1 MQDMTKERAKLEY
14 IKLVRRAHIFSLTP
28 NFYLEN
34 LESLS
39 SLNFLCW
46 TGGYAFSHGLERLQ
60 VISLDPDRSEHIQRG
75 IDSLLQT
82 GYAFRDLLISSGRPH
97 GRIHCS
103 HSLCRWKVCAF
114 HCNRRRTTGTQT
126 HIYAPHPCLTR
137 ILHVCVCARGLLLCL
152 CFGACVSG
160 VLLVCV
166 YAPVCLL
173 YVSFY
178 IYIYIRDVFR
188 ACLRAGVRAFTA
200 P

>member
-28 NFYLEN
+28 HFYLEN

-82 GYAFRDLLISSGRPH
+82 GYAFRDLLISHSSGRPH
-97 GRIHCS
+97 GRIHCF
-103 HSLCRWKVCAF
+103 HSLCR
-114 HCNRRRTTGTQT
+114 
-126 HIYAPHPCLTR
+126 
-137 ILHVCVCARGLLLCL
+137 
-152 CFGACVSG
+152 
-160 VLLVCV
+160 
-166 YAPVCLL
+166 
-173 YVSFY
+173 
-178 IYIYIRDVFR
+178 
-188 ACLRAGVRAFTA
+188 
-200 P
+200 

>member
-1 MQDMTKERAKLEY
+1 MPR
-14 IKLVRRAHIFSLTP
+14 P
-28 NFYLEN
+28 P
-34 LESLS
+34 
-39 SLNFLCW
+39 W

-82 GYAFRDLLISSGRPH
+82 GYAFRDLVISHSSGRPH
-97 GRIHCS
+97 GRIHCF
-103 HSLCRWKVCAF
+103 HSLCRWKICAF
-114 HCNRRRTTGTQT
+114 HYNRRRTTGAQT

-137 ILHVCVCARGLLLCL
+137 ILHVCVCARVLLMCL

-160 VLLVCV
+160 VLLFCYMPPFVCFM
-166 YAPVCLL
+166 CL
-173 YVSFY
+173 SIY
-178 IYIYIRDVFR
+178 IYIYMRDCFR